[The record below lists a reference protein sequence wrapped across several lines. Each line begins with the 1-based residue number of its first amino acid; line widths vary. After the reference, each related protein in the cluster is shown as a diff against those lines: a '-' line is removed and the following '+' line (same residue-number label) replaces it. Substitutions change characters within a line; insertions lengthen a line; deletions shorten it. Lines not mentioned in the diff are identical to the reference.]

1 MRNVVAH
8 LNYLHVLVV
17 AIAGFLIGWIWYGV
31 LFGRAWMAEMK
42 ITRESIE
49 AQKAQGGMATFM
61 LGGFALTLI
70 GTFGLAALVAAHG
83 APNWK
88 HGAAYGLFI
97 GVFVA
102 ATRIANGGVWEKKSL
117 KLQLINTTHEA
128 VLFAV
133 QGAILGAW
141 H

>member
-1 MRNVVAH
+1 MRSVIPQ

-17 AIAGFLIGWIWYGV
+17 TIAGFLIGWIWYGM
-31 LFGRAWMAEMK
+31 LFGRVWMAEMK
-42 ITRESIE
+42 ITRETID
-49 AQKAQGGMATFM
+49 AQKAAGGMAAFM
-61 LGGFALTLI
+61 LRGFVLTFL

-88 HGAAYGLFI
+88 HGAAFGLFI
-97 GVFVA
+97 GVFVSA
-102 ATRIANGGVWEKKSL
+102 VRISNGANWEKKSL
-117 KLQLINTTHEA
+117 KLQLINAGHEA
-128 VLFAV
+128 MLYAV